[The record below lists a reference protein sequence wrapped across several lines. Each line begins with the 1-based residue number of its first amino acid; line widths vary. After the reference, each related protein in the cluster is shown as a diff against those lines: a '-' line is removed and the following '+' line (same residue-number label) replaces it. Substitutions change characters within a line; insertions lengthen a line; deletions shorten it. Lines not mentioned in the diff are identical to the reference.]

1 MSKTHKKNFH
11 SFLTKNGVIKIDASF
26 SSFEE
31 AHQLRAD
38 NRSVGYSKSKNLFI
52 HIFTTRNRKKD
63 KTFPENTQYYY
74 GVYKSVDS
82 KYSDRCFLSK
92 KFDSIADLLKDF
104 KKYEKSCKKS
114 TCQKK
119 SEPKIRISDDGLPP
133 INFMEYFKYCSAIR
147 VQLPREE
154 IVSIPNLRE
163 KIQWEFE
170 EANDIFN
177 DFIKEKEKALLES
190 GRFLFYPFI
199 VSVVLFFSS
208 IAGTLLA
215 KNPLIFLLTL
225 LSFVFL
231 MFIGNAKEKIDS
243 KLEVLETRKKSETMT
258 VPKDVYTYGSGHIYL
273 KNRLL
278 ERLNDESIVSIKEE
292 KRYQKLIEDLKANHE
307 KIIYGKCR
315 IEEQNLEDFFRFAE
329 NSDEETLE
337 KFAKQKKE

>member
-133 INFMEYFKYCSAIR
+133 INFMEYREYCSAIK
-147 VQLPREE
+147 VPKDSKLD
-154 IVSIPNLRE
+154 SIPNLRE

-170 EANDIFN
+170 QGNEIINSFL
-177 DFIKEKEKALLES
+177 KEKEKALLES

-243 KLEVLETRKKSETMT
+243 KLEVIENRKKSAIMP
-258 VPKDVYTYGSGHIYL
+258 VPKDVYKYSSSHIYL
-273 KNRLL
+273 KTKLL
-278 ERLNDESIVSIKEE
+278 ERLNDESIVSNKEE
-292 KRYQKLIEDLKANHE
+292 KRYQKLLEDLKANHE